1 MTNKDLK
8 NLTYREATQE
18 LEEILRAIENDS
30 VDVDELTQKV
40 QRSSQLIKLCKEK
53 LRSAE
58 KAIDQVFNEEN
69 CETPGASMKDIK
81 AGNDASV
88 NGSLF

>member
-1 MTNKDLK
+1 M
-8 NLTYREATQE
+8 TYREATQE

-69 CETPGASMKDIK
+69 CEQTTNASRTSESS
-81 AGNDASV
+81 AGGTANA
-88 NGSLF
+88 SLF

>member
-1 MTNKDLK
+1 M
-8 NLTYREATQE
+8 TYREATQE
-18 LEEILRAIENDS
+18 LEEILRAIENDA

-58 KAIDQVFNEEN
+58 NAINQVFNEEN
-69 CETPGASMKDIK
+69 CEAPASK
-81 AGNDASV
+81 ASDTTGKE
-88 NGSLF
+88 LF

>member
-1 MTNKDLK
+1 MNKDL
-8 NLTYREATQE
+8 NEMTYREATQE
-18 LEEILRAIENDS
+18 LEEILRAIENDA

-53 LRSAE
+53 LRKAE

-69 CETPGASMKDIK
+69 CEAPAKAADAKPAPG
-81 AGNDASV
+81 GNT
-88 NGSLF
+88 LF

>member
-1 MTNKDLK
+1 MNKDL
-8 NLTYREATQE
+8 NEMTYREATQE
-18 LEEILRAIENDS
+18 LEEILRAIENDA

-53 LRSAE
+53 LKKAE

-69 CETPGASMKDIK
+69 CEQPAKPADRKPATG
-81 AGNDASV
+81 GNT
-88 NGSLF
+88 LF

>member
-1 MTNKDLK
+1 MTPYKDISTM
-8 NLTYREATQE
+8 TYREATQE

-53 LRSAE
+53 LRVAE
-58 KAIDQVFNEEN
+58 QAIDQVFNEEN
-69 CETPGASMKDIK
+69 CEEPTKPKK
-81 AGNDASV
+81 AEGKV
-88 NGSLF
+88 GGSGTLF

>member
-1 MTNKDLK
+1 M
-8 NLTYREATQE
+8 TYREATQE
-18 LEEILRAIENDS
+18 LEEILRAIENDA

-58 KAIDQVFNEEN
+58 NAINQVFNEEN
-69 CETPGASMKDIK
+69 CDTSGKPGTDEPQ
-81 AGNDASV
+81 
-88 NGSLF
+88 NGRLF

>member
-1 MTNKDLK
+1 MNK
-8 NLTYREATQE
+8 NLNEMTYREATQE
-18 LEEILRAIENDS
+18 LEEILRAIENDA

-53 LRSAE
+53 LKNAE

-69 CETPGASMKDIK
+69 CEQPAKQTETKPSNG
-81 AGNDASV
+81 GN
-88 NGSLF
+88 SLFS

>member
-1 MTNKDLK
+1 M
-8 NLTYREATQE
+8 TYREATQE
-18 LEEILRAIENDS
+18 LEEILRAIENDA

-58 KAIDQVFNEEN
+58 NAINQVFNEEN
-69 CETPGASMKDIK
+69 CDTSGKPSTDEAQ
-81 AGNDASV
+81 
-88 NGSLF
+88 NGRLF

>member
-1 MTNKDLK
+1 M
-8 NLTYREATQE
+8 TYREATQE
-18 LEEILRAIENDS
+18 LEEILRAIENDA

-53 LRSAE
+53 LRKAE

-69 CETPGASMKDIK
+69 CEVPPQPKQKNSDSAT
-81 AGNDASV
+81 N
-88 NGSLF
+88 SLF

>member
-1 MTNKDLK
+1 MTNKDLN
-8 NLTYREATQE
+8 NLSYREATQE

-69 CETPGASMKDIK
+69 CETPQAGAAKGQETRP
-81 AGNDASV
+81 AGN
-88 NGSLF
+88 NNTLF

>member
-1 MTNKDLK
+1 M
-8 NLTYREATQE
+8 
-18 LEEILRAIENDS
+18 EEILRAIENDS

-69 CETPGASMKDIK
+69 CEEPTTAKAAEGRAGAS
-81 AGNDASV
+81 A

>member
-1 MTNKDLK
+1 M
-8 NLTYREATQE
+8 TYREATQE
-18 LEEILRAIENDS
+18 LEDILRAIENDS

-40 QRSSQLIKLCKEK
+40 KRSAQLIKFCKEK

-69 CETPGASMKDIK
+69 CDTPNAKEEKKKSTGS
-81 AGNDASV
+81 
-88 NGSLF
+88 GSLF

>member
-1 MTNKDLK
+1 MTDKDIK
-8 NLTYREATQE
+8 SMTYREATQE
-18 LEEILRAIENDS
+18 LEEILRAIENDT

-58 KAIDQVFNEEN
+58 NAINQVFNEES
-69 CETPGASMKDIK
+69 CEEPAKNTAEVKGGPE
-81 AGNDASV
+81 
-88 NGSLF
+88 NGKLF

>member
-1 MTNKDLK
+1 MNK
-8 NLTYREATQE
+8 NLNEMTYREATQE
-18 LEEILRAIENDS
+18 LEEILRAIENDA

-53 LRSAE
+53 LRNAE

-69 CETPGASMKDIK
+69 CEQPSKSGDAKPA
-81 AGNDASV
+81 AGNT
-88 NGSLF
+88 LF

>member
-1 MTNKDLK
+1 MNKEL
-8 NLTYREATQE
+8 NNMTYREATQE
-18 LEEILRAIENDS
+18 LEEILRAIENDA

-53 LRSAE
+53 LRKAE

-69 CETPGASMKDIK
+69 CETPAPAKPQEGS
-81 AGNDASV
+81 AGT
-88 NGSLF
+88 LF

>member
-1 MTNKDLK
+1 M
-8 NLTYREATQE
+8 TYREATQE

-30 VDVDELTQKV
+30 VDVDELTLKV
-40 QRSSQLIKLCKEK
+40 QRSSKLIQLCREK

-69 CETPGASMKDIK
+69 CEEPQQTKPAATKD
-81 AGNDASV
+81 APA
-88 NGSLF
+88 NGKLFS

>member
-1 MTNKDLK
+1 MMNKEL
-8 NLTYREATQE
+8 NEMTYREATQE
-18 LEEILRAIENDS
+18 LEEILRAIENDA

-53 LRSAE
+53 LRQAE

-69 CETPGASMKDIK
+69 CDDITK
-81 AGNDASV
+81 AKPSESKSNSEK
-88 NGSLF
+88 GSLFN

>member
-1 MTNKDLK
+1 MNNKDI
-8 NLTYREATQE
+8 NSMTYREATQE
-18 LEEILRAIENDS
+18 LEEILRAIENDA

-58 KAIDQVFNEEN
+58 NAINQVFNEEN
-69 CETPGASMKDIK
+69 CEDPVQQKTM
-81 AGNDASV
+81 GNNSSK
-88 NGSLF
+88 NELF

>member
-1 MTNKDLK
+1 MNKDLK
-8 NLTYREATQE
+8 DMTYREATQE
-18 LEEILRAIENDS
+18 LEEILRAIENDA

-53 LRSAE
+53 LRKAE

-69 CETPGASMKDIK
+69 CETPTPVKTADS
-81 AGNDASV
+81 
-88 NGSLF
+88 NGTLF

>member
-8 NLTYREATQE
+8 SLTYREATQE

-40 QRSSQLIKLCKEK
+40 ILPFIKV
-53 LRSAE
+53 R
-58 KAIDQVFNEEN
+58 V
-69 CETPGASMKDIK
+69 
-81 AGNDASV
+81 
-88 NGSLF
+88 

>member
-1 MTNKDLK
+1 MNK
-8 NLTYREATQE
+8 NLNEMTYREATQE

-40 QRSSQLIKLCKEK
+40 QRSSQLIKLCKDK
-53 LRSAE
+53 LKKAE

-69 CETPGASMKDIK
+69 CEQPTSKSADTKPS
-81 AGNDASV
+81 AGGNT
-88 NGSLF
+88 LF

>member
-1 MTNKDLK
+1 MNKDL
-8 NLTYREATQE
+8 NQMTYREATQE
-18 LEEILRAIENDS
+18 LEEILRAIENDA

-53 LRSAE
+53 LRKAE

-69 CETPGASMKDIK
+69 CEAPAPTKTQENK
-81 AGNDASV
+81 AA
-88 NGSLF
+88 NGTLF